1 LRSGYTAQGNRI
13 TNQELMMRTNTLQK
27 NSPPSRL
34 GAPES
39 VVSIDS
45 EWKRIPPQRAGEPQ
59 RDEANAFQMYKEEEV
74 AAMLQVSLSQLRKW
88 RMRENQDKQHGPP
101 FKKVGRLV
109 RYPARA
115 LQAYID
121 ES

>member
-1 LRSGYTAQGNRI
+1 MK
-13 TNQELMMRTNTLQK
+13 TNALQK
-27 NSPPSRL
+27 PLSPGRP
-34 GAPES
+34 GGPDP

-45 EWKRIPPQRAGEPQ
+45 QWERIPPQSVGRPQ
-59 RDEANAFQMYKEEEV
+59 DDEANALQMYKEEEV

-88 RMRENQDKQHGPP
+88 RMRENQDKLYGPP

-115 LQAYID
+115 LQAYING
-121 ES
+121 S